1 MSTPE
6 PILSDFLTK
15 SELAIELGRHA
26 RTIDRWEQL
35 GIGPPRT
42 CVGRKVLYKRSSVF
56 RWLAAQEQ
64 GAEHLTPPE
73 PTQTADRRGAHG
85 ATSSRPVSS
94 PVTWREKDCSRQS
107 PKVVT

>member
-42 CVGRKVLYKRSSVF
+42 CVGRKVLYKRSSIL

-64 GAEHLTPPE
+64 ATEHPTPPE
-73 PTQTADRRGAHG
+73 RAQPADRRGAQR
-85 ATSSRPVSS
+85 ATFSPGPSSRN
-94 PVTWREKDCSRQS
+94 SRRMHNGTGRTSQ
-107 PKVVT
+107 